1 MKTCTKCKTEKS
13 LDEFCSGGKYPWCGS
28 CRKEYNEQ
36 RKKIVKE
43 YYKNPEVQARVKE
56 YNSKP
61 EVKERQKQRSNVSK
75 VKGYYKDYY
84 SKSEVKERLKVYNS
98 KPEVKEKQK
107 EYHSRPEIKTRQKE
121 YHSKP
126 EIKARKKEYNKN
138 KKIKN
143 QSNKEYYTTYNSL
156 PHVKERKYKQNA
168 ERRKNDIDYNL
179 RNILRARFYSVV
191 KLNNKQSSVL
201 SLVGCTIEEL
211 RSFLEKQFLPEMTW
225 ENYGSIWEIDHI
237 LPCASFDLIKEEEQ
251 KKCFHYT
258 NLQPLFKTTEIAESF
273 GYKDYI
279 GNRNKRHKII

>member
-28 CRKEYNEQ
+28 CRKEYSEQ
-36 RKKIVKE
+36 RKEIVKE
-43 YYKNPEVQARVKE
+43 YHKNPEVQARVKE

-61 EVKERQKQRSNVSK
+61 EVKERSKQRDNSSK
-75 VKGYYKDYY
+75 A
-84 SKSEVKERLKVYNS
+84 KEYR
-98 KPEVKEKQK
+98 K
-107 EYHSRPEIKTRQKE
+107 EYHSRPEIREKSKIYNSRPEVREKRKK
-121 YHSKP
+121 YHSRP
-126 EIKARKKEYNKN
+126 EIKEKN
-138 KKIKN
+138 KPKLKSKI
-143 QSNKEYYTTYNSL
+143 SKEYYTTYNSL

-168 ERRKNDIDYNL
+168 DRRKNDVNYNL

-201 SLVGCTIEEL
+201 KLVGCTIEEL

-225 ENYGSIWEIDHI
+225 ENYGNVWEIDHI
-237 LPCASFDLIKEEEQ
+237 LPCASFDLTKEEEQ

-258 NLQPLFKTTEIAESF
+258 NLQPLFKTTEIAESL

>member
-13 LDEFCSGGKYPWCGS
+13 LDKFCSGGKYPWCNS
-28 CRKEYNEQ
+28 CRKEYSEQ
-36 RKKIVKE
+36 RKEIVKE

-61 EVKERQKQRSNVSK
+61 EVKERSKQRDNSSK
-75 VKGYYKDYY
+75 AKEYRKEYF
-84 SKSEVKERLKVYNS
+84 SRPEVKERLKVYNS
-98 KPEVKEKQK
+98 KPEVREKHK
-107 EYHSRPEIKTRQKE
+107 EYNSRPEIREKRKE
-121 YHSKP
+121 YYSKP
-126 EIKARKKEYNKN
+126 KN
-138 KKIKN
+138 KTQKQEYYK
-143 QSNKEYYTTYNSL
+143 SKEYYTTYNSL

-168 ERRKNDIDYNL
+168 ERRKNNINYNL

-237 LPCASFDLIKEEEQ
+237 LPCASFDLTKEEEQ

-273 GYKDYI
+273 GYKDYT